1 MYHRG
6 VDGWAG
12 LRSCPG
18 YREIRCPSDDYRE
31 NSGQVSQNKSARE
44 ILPYANTYL
53 LLGRLDE
60 VKKQI
65 LAQHPKA
72 QLRTLILDLASFANV
87 RKAAAEFNA
96 FPERTHVSLIS
107 MFHMSR
113 SLTSISEGSHQQ
125 RWDFPGRLREE
136 RRRHR
141 TTAPGQRSW
150 ALLVHCLDLPSYR
163 GQCNCREPP

>member
-6 VDGWAG
+6 VDGWVG

-18 YREIRCPSDDYRE
+18 YREIRCPSHDYRE
-31 NSGQVSQNKSARE
+31 NSGQVSQNKSAGE

-53 LLGRLDE
+53 LLERLDE

-96 FPERTHVSLIS
+96 FPERTHVSSLS
-107 MFHMSR
+107 MFHVR
-113 SLTSISEGSHQQ
+113 RYLTSFSEGSHQQ
-125 RWDFPGRLREE
+125 RWEFPRHLRED
-136 RRRHR
+136 RRRRR
-141 TTAPGQRSW
+141 TTAPSQRSW
-150 ALLVHCLDLPSYR
+150 PLLVHCLDLPSYR
-163 GQCNCREPP
+163 GRCNSREPS